1 MQVGLDHLEVIAG
14 PVELAQAV
22 KILAAEEM
30 GGPDCRWAS
39 TN

>member
-22 KILAAEEM
+22 KMLAAEEM
-30 GGPDCRWAS
+30 GGLERR
-39 TN
+39 